1 MKLVQFYLPG
11 LGARLGAIEGDRVLD
26 LTAAGPGFGS
36 FVELLERAG
45 GRAGRLEQ
53 LAVGEAEN
61 VTADNTYDAG
71 ELDRP
76 PDPEYPHL
84 LMPVSPPEVWG
95 FGVTYKRSAEARDAD
110 VAREMD
116 ASASIYDRVYHSD
129 RPECFFKATAPRC
142 VGPHAP
148 IGIRSDSEL
157 TATEPEL
164 AYVLGAEREI
174 AGYTICNDVSA
185 WDLERENP
193 LYLPQ
198 SKIFY
203 GCCALG
209 PVIVTAGEVPDPYAL
224 DIRCRIVRG
233 GEVLY
238 SDATN
243 SGRIGRNFEELNEFL
258 YRDNPVP
265 VGTVVS
271 TGTGIMVPNE
281 FRLQEGDVVEIEIDG
296 IGTLSNPAVK
306 LAGDG
311 LSA

>member
-1 MKLVQFYLPG
+1 MKLVQFYLPAEG
-11 LGARLGAIEGDRVLD
+11 VRLGAVGDEKVLD
-26 LTAAGPGFGS
+26 LTSVGLAGAGS
-36 FVELLERAG
+36 FLNLLEEAG
-45 GRAGRLEQ
+45 GSARGLEELGAELAGR
-53 LAVGEAEN
+53 VSDEN
-61 VTADNTYDAG
+61 GYTWD
-71 ELDRP
+71 ELDRT
-76 PDPEYPHL
+76 PDPGSPHL
-84 LMPVSPPEVWG
+84 LMPIFPPEVWG
-95 FGVTYKRSAEARDAD
+95 FGVTYRRSAEVRDAD

-129 RPECFFKATAPRC
+129 RPECFFKATTPRC
-142 VGPHAP
+142 VGPNGP

-164 AYVLGAEREI
+164 AYILGAGRQI

-209 PVIVTAGEVPDPYAL
+209 PVIVTPAEVPDPYAL
-224 DIRCRIVRG
+224 DIECRIMRA
-233 GEVLY
+233 GEVIY
-238 SDATN
+238 SNTTN
-243 SGRIGRNFEELNEFL
+243 SGHIGRTFEELNKYL

-281 FRLQEGDVVEIEIDG
+281 YCLKDGDVVEIGIDG
-296 IGTLSNPAVK
+296 IGRLSNPAVS
-306 LAGDG
+306 
-311 LSA
+311 LS

>member
-1 MKLVQFYLPG
+1 MKLVQFHLPG
-11 LGARLGAIEGDRVLD
+11 EGARLGAVDDEKVLD
-26 LTAAGPGFGS
+26 LSSTGAAS
-36 FVELLERAG
+36 LLDLLQEAG
-45 GRAGRLEQ
+45 GRSGRLEQ
-53 LAVGEAEN
+53 LAAGHAAEVTDEN
-61 VTADNTYDAG
+61 VYAWGD
-71 ELDRP
+71 LDRM
-76 PDPEYPHL
+76 PDLGSPHL
-84 LMPVSPPEVWG
+84 LMPVFPPEVWG
-95 FGVTYKRSAEARDAD
+95 FGVTYQRSAEVRDAD
-110 VAREMD
+110 VAKEMD

-142 VGPHAP
+142 VGPNGP
-148 IGIRSDSEL
+148 IGIRGDSDL

-164 AYVLGAEREI
+164 AYLLGADREI

-209 PVIVTAGEVPDPYAL
+209 PVIATAGEITDPYSL
-224 DIRCRIVRG
+224 DISCRILRG
-233 GEVLY
+233 GEVIY

-243 SGRIGRNFEELNEFL
+243 SGRIGRTFEELNEYL
-258 YRDNPVP
+258 HRDNPVP

-281 FRLQEGDVVEIEIDG
+281 YCLKDGDVVEIDIDG
-296 IGTLSNPAVK
+296 IGELSNPAAK
-306 LAGDG
+306 L
-311 LSA
+311 S